1 MLLSELQNCQL
12 KELYKFAVENSV
24 KNYSKLNKKE
34 LIFAIL
40 KAKAESDNLFFMEGV
55 LEIVNQGD
63 FGFLRPINY
72 SSSSEDIYISKS
84 QITRFGLR
92 NGDKVTGRVRP
103 PQPNEKFYGLLRI
116 EAVNGMDPESAK
128 QRMHFPALTPIYPN
142 KRIVLEH
149 DSDNISSRL
158 IDLVSPIGFGQRGLI
173 VAPPKAGKT
182 SLLKSIANSIR
193 QNHKDVELI
202 ILLIDER
209 PEEVTD
215 FEREVDA
222 EVVYSTFDKLPSNH
236 IKITELVLERA
247 MRLAEHKKDVIILVD
262 SITRLSRAYNLSVP
276 SSGRTLSGGL
286 DPKSLY
292 KPKQFFGAARN
303 IEEGGSITII
313 ATALVETGSRMDDV
327 IYEEFKGTGNMELH
341 LDRGLAERRIYPAID
356 ILKSGTRKDELLLS
370 KAELD
375 MMYNVRK
382 TFKSSYHI
390 EQYIGMIKN
399 TKTNLELIEALK
411 AKSK

>member
-1 MLLSELQNCQL
+1 MSISELQNCQL
-12 KELYKFAVENSV
+12 KELYQLAVENNI

-40 KAKAESDNLFFMEGV
+40 KARAESDNLFFMEGILEV
-55 LEIVNQGD
+55 LNQGE

-72 SSSSEDIYISKS
+72 SSSSEDIYISQS
-84 QITRFGLR
+84 QIRRFGLR

-103 PQPNEKFYGLLRI
+103 PQANEKFYGLLRI
-116 EAVNGMDPESAK
+116 EAVNGMDPETAK
-128 QRMHFPALTPIYPN
+128 ERVHFPALTPIYPN
-142 KRIVLEH
+142 EKIVLEH
-149 DSDNISSRL
+149 DSKNIASRL
-158 IDLVSPIGFGQRGLI
+158 IDLVAPIGFGQRGLI

-182 SLLKSIANSIR
+182 SLLKTIANSIKK
-193 QNHKDVELI
+193 NHKDVELI

-236 IKITELVLERA
+236 IKISELVLERA
-247 MRLAEHKKDVIILVD
+247 MRLAEHKKDVIILMD

-276 SSGRTLSGGL
+276 SSGKVLSGGL

-313 ATALVETGSRMDDV
+313 ATALVETGSKMDDV
-327 IYEEFKGTGNMELH
+327 IYEEFKGTGNSELH
-341 LDRGLAERRIYPAID
+341 LDRRLAQRRIYPAVD
-356 ILKSGTRKDELLLS
+356 ILKSGTRKEELLLNE
-370 KAELD
+370 AEIN

-382 TFKSSYHI
+382 TISNTSHT
-390 EQYIGMIKN
+390 EQYIEFIKN
-399 TKTNLELIEALK
+399 TKTNKELIEALK
-411 AKSK
+411 YK

>member
-1 MLLSELQNCQL
+1 MSISELQNCQL
-12 KELYKFAVENSV
+12 KELYQLAVENNI

-40 KAKAESDNLFFMEGV
+40 KARAESDNLFFMEGILEV
-55 LEIVNQGD
+55 LNQGE

-72 SSSSEDIYISKS
+72 SSSSEDIYISQS
-84 QITRFGLR
+84 QIRRFGLR

-103 PQPNEKFYGLLRI
+103 PQANEKFYGLLRI
-116 EAVNGMDPESAK
+116 EAVNGMDPETAK
-128 QRMHFPALTPIYPN
+128 ERVHFPALTPIYPN
-142 KRIVLEH
+142 EKIVLEH
-149 DSDNISSRL
+149 DSKNIASRL
-158 IDLVSPIGFGQRGLI
+158 IDLVAPIGFGQRGLI

-182 SLLKSIANSIR
+182 SLLKTIANSIKK
-193 QNHKDVELI
+193 NHKDVELI

-236 IKITELVLERA
+236 IKISELVLERA
-247 MRLAEHKKDVIILVD
+247 MRLAEHKKDVIILMD

-276 SSGRTLSGGL
+276 SSGKVLSGGL

-313 ATALVETGSRMDDV
+313 ATALVETGSKMDDV
-327 IYEEFKGTGNMELH
+327 IYEEFKGTGNSELH
-341 LDRGLAERRIYPAID
+341 LDRRLAQRRIYPAVD
-356 ILKSGTRKDELLLS
+356 ILKSGTRKEELLLNE
-370 KAELD
+370 AEIN

-382 TFKSSYHI
+382 TISNTSHT
-390 EQYIGMIKN
+390 EQYIEFIKN
-399 TKTNLELIEALK
+399 TKTNMELIEALK
-411 AKSK
+411 YK